1 MVLCDAAR
9 AAAPAKTSAIG
20 NTAEILPR
28 NPVVEGSAEGEVTRE
43 LPLDIKVSLRRGRG
57 TLLCRMVK
65 QDINAIRIRLLA
77 QSSCAEMNAR
87 HD

>member
-28 NPVVEGSAEGEVTRE
+28 NPVVEGSAEGEATRE
-43 LPLDIKVSLRRGRG
+43 PPLDIKVSLRRGRA
-57 TLLCRMVK
+57 TLLCRMIR
-65 QDINAIRIRLLA
+65 QDINALRIRLLV
-77 QSSCAEMNAR
+77 QSSCAEMNAQ